1 MLSAWHMKVPQD
13 MFAAVNTITMMVVLM
28 LEMMVLVMV
37 LMEMV

>member
-1 MLSAWHMKVPQD
+1 MKVPQD
-13 MFAAVNTITMMVVLM
+13 MFAAVNTITMMVVVM